1 MVVEMEVVVQRWEQL
16 GAAGEVAGVDE
27 LVLQTAPQALDENIV
42 QSAAPPIHADRHAAL
57 FQRRQKI
64 RRGEL
69 RALVGVPD
77 LGLTEAEGPLQGG
90 QTEAG
95 FHRVGKF
102 PTEYEAAE
110 PIHYSH
116 EVEEATL
123 HRNIRNI
130 GAPDLVGPFDRDA
143 A

>member
-1 MVVEMEVVVQRWEQL
+1 MEVVVQRLEQL

-42 QSAAPPIHADRHAAL
+42 QGAAPPIHADRHGAL

-77 LGLTEAEGPLQGG
+77 LGLTEAEGGLQSG
-90 QTEAG
+90 QTEARLP
-95 FHRVGKF
+95 RVGKF
-102 PTEYEAAE
+102 PTEHEAAE
-110 PIHYSH
+110 PIHHTYQ
-116 EVEEATL
+116 VEEATL
-123 HRNIRNI
+123 HRNI
-130 GAPDLVGPFDRDA
+130 
-143 A
+143 